1 MSGYNIPNKFNLEL
15 FAFISKADTS
25 EENFPVA
32 FTKLLNGQYD
42 GITDDDKNS
51 VWYISTDIDKSK
63 VKVSS
68 ITKDLKF
75 KCLIPTLL

>member
-15 FAFISKADTS
+15 ICIYIKADTS

-51 VWYISTDIDKSK
+51 VWYISPILTNQKSRL
-63 VKVSS
+63 VV
-68 ITKDLKF
+68 
-75 KCLIPTLL
+75 